1 MTGPTPPPPVSTRQQ
16 TARSKT
22 ITSPCSSGADC
33 GKNATVARRFAFLA
47 LFLLL
52 GVLPLAAKPKISKL
66 SATERGSKVSV
77 SFELTGAF
85 DVDQL
90 NKALESGLPTGF
102 TYHIEMVR
110 YRPNWFDSTVG
121 EARIEII
128 STYDSRTREYL
139 VNYRRDG
146 KLVRSE
152 TLNDPA
158 ELRKRMTT
166 IVEPDLLSTG
176 VWKPYKLHV
185 RVRADLMREF
195 LLNMIPW
202 DVSTEWS
209 KARVR
214 TPKTR

>member
-1 MTGPTPPPPVSTRQQ
+1 M
-16 TARSKT
+16 
-22 ITSPCSSGADC
+22 
-33 GKNATVARRFAFLA
+33 ARRFAFLA

>member
-1 MTGPTPPPPVSTRQQ
+1 MV
-16 TARSKT
+16 
-22 ITSPCSSGADC
+22 
-33 GKNATVARRFAFLA
+33 RRNAFLA

-52 GVLPLAAKPKISKL
+52 AALQLAAEPKISRL
-66 SATERGSKVSV
+66 SATEKEGKVSV
-77 SFELTGAF
+77 SFELEGAF

-102 TYHIEMVR
+102 TYHVEMVR
-110 YRPNWFDSTVG
+110 YRPNWLDSTVA
-121 EARIEII
+121 ESRIEVI

-158 ELRKRMTT
+158 ELRKRMST
-166 IVEPDLLSTG
+166 IVEPDLFSTG
-176 VWKPYKLHV
+176 VWKPYKLQV

-202 DVSTEWS
+202 DVSTEWGET
-209 KARVR
+209 RVR
-214 TPKTR
+214 TPRTR